1 MDGSQNLK
9 GLLGKQSCEKGRGM
23 AKKMEEKET
32 VGKAKGFEIPIDEES
47 AGKVLDTIYRS
58 ALNGVSKVSRSVD
71 EMVADYMGKVKSPDE
86 AAKALAKWQV
96 MKCGTSGFVT
106 GLGGL
111 ITLPV
116 AIPANISSVM
126 YVQMRMIACIAKMG
140 GYDVTS
146 DQVQTMVYMCLT
158 GTTMSDLVKI
168 GLIKTGTKSLEAA
181 IKKIPG
187 AALVKI
193 NQKIG
198 FRFITKFGEKGIINL
213 GKMLPLAGGVI
224 GGGVDVASTSI
235 IAKNA
240 IRMFMEGEDPDG
252 TLPTEAEIESI
263 EDVEVESDLL

>member
-1 MDGSQNLK
+1 
-9 GLLGKQSCEKGRGM
+9 M
-23 AKKMEEKET
+23 AKKTGEKET
-32 VGKAKGFEIPIDEES
+32 VGKANGFEVPIDEES
-47 AGKVLDTIYRS
+47 AGKVLDSIYRS
-58 ALNGVSKVSRSVD
+58 VLNGVPKVSRSVD
-71 EMVADYMGKVKSPDE
+71 EMVADYTGKAKSPDD
-86 AAKALAKWQV
+86 AARALAKWQI

-116 AIPANISSVM
+116 AIPANIGSVI
-126 YVQMRMIACIAKMG
+126 YVQVRMIACIAKMG

-158 GTTMSDLVKI
+158 GTTASDLVKM
-168 GLIKTGTKSLEAA
+168 GLIKTGTKSLEVA
-181 IKKIPG
+181 IKKIPVS
-187 AALVKI
+187 ALVKI
-193 NQKIG
+193 NQKVG

-235 IAKNA
+235 IAKSA

-252 TLPTEAEIESI
+252 TLPTEAEVESI

>member
-1 MDGSQNLK
+1 
-9 GLLGKQSCEKGRGM
+9 M
-23 AKKMEEKET
+23 AKKATEEDEAE
-32 VGKAKGFEIPIDEES
+32 KAKGFEMPIDEES
-47 AGKVLDTIYRS
+47 AGKVLDTIYKS
-58 ALNGVSKVSRSVD
+58 ALSGIPKVSRSVD
-71 EMVADYMGKVKSPDE
+71 EMVADYMGKAKSPDE
-86 AAKALAKWQV
+86 AAKALAMWQV

-140 GYDVTS
+140 GYDVAS

-158 GTTMSDLVKI
+158 GTTAADLVKM

-198 FRFITKFGEKGIINL
+198 FRFITKFGEKGIVNL
-213 GKMLPLAGGVI
+213 GKMLPLVGGVI
-224 GGGVDVASTSI
+224 GGGVDVVSTSV
-235 IAKNA
+235 IAENA
-240 IRMFMEGEDPDG
+240 IRMFMEGEDPDD
-252 TLPTEAEIESI
+252 TLPTEEEVENI
-263 EDVEVESDLL
+263 EDIEVESDLI